1 MDSSD
6 CQIQAQSRLEL
17 EEHTEMT
24 HLSPSSVVLPSSTE
38 EMIPDPL
45 CVEDPLSV
53 RPVLAE
59 PDQPVL
65 ADPDQP
71 VLADPD
77 QPVLAEPDQP
87 EHNNPPD
94 DQFNLS
100 MINKTTQNCQD
111 DQGAEQAPIESC
123 LNSEASALT
132 HPEDLENGDVSLQT
146 VATESILDPNG
157 LSCFICKVQVSC
169 QEALT
174 THVAD
179 EHSIVMSTEKS
190 KQTHVEEVSKSDPK
204 LNGMEEVRVH
214 LFGTKCDS
222 CDFKTTASYCLKL
235 HIHQI
240 HLKTG
245 WYLLTIGTVMI

>member
-1 MDSSD
+1 
-6 CQIQAQSRLEL
+6 
-17 EEHTEMT
+17 
-24 HLSPSSVVLPSSTE
+24 
-38 EMIPDPL
+38 
-45 CVEDPLSV
+45 
-53 RPVLAE
+53 
-59 PDQPVL
+59 
-65 ADPDQP
+65 
-71 VLADPD
+71 
-77 QPVLAEPDQP
+77 
-87 EHNNPPD
+87 
-94 DQFNLS
+94 

-132 HPEDLENGDVSLQT
+132 HPEDLENGDVCLQT

>member
-24 HLSPSSVVLPSSTE
+24 HSSPTNVVLPSSTE

-53 RPVLAE
+53 G
-59 PDQPVL
+59 
-65 ADPDQP
+65 P

-87 EHNNPPD
+87 EHNSPPD

-100 MINKTTQNCQD
+100 MINKTTQSCQD

-146 VATESILDPNG
+146 VATESILDPND